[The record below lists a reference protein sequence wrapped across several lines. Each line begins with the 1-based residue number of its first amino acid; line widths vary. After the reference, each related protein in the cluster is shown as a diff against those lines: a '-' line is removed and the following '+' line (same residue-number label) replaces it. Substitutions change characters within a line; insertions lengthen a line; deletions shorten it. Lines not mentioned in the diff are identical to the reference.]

1 MCIEE
6 YSDFITEL
14 EFNDLPDQV
23 VKKAKCTLLDFLAA
37 ALAGFHKGHMGHIV
51 LDFLRNKK
59 GIRESTV
66 IGSGD
71 RLPCDDAAL
80 ANGVFA
86 HSVELDDGYRYGTL
100 HPSVS
105 VVPAALAVGE
115 KLRVNGEKLLTAIV
129 VGYEILLRI
138 GASINKENSHL
149 LRGFHT
155 TSTCGPFGAAAAT
168 AKLLGLNAQEAIYAL
183 SIAGLQGAGLQEMLS
198 ENPMIKAFQAG
209 KASQSGVIAGFLA
222 QLGAKGPKTILSGK
236 RGFIRAMC
244 DSYEPTILTNGLGE
258 KYRILETYTK
268 PYPTCRHVHP
278 SIDLALRLRS
288 EHSVDYREIE
298 KIEIHTYSVAIGET
312 GAITCPRDEEEA
324 KFSIPYAVA
333 VTFRTGKASI
343 ECFES
348 PWLRD
353 PEVLALARTVR
364 LSLSEAFEE
373 AYPKSR
379 GAEMLVALRSG
390 KEVKEK
396 IDLPKGEP
404 ETELSW
410 NEIKAKFTECSKAVL
425 SPRSRIHVCRLVE
438 SLELLTNSDVVP
450 GMLKSLSASMDTQGT
465 RQSPL
470 DKRKRAS

>member
-1 MCIEE
+1 MAEIEK

-14 EFNDLPDQV
+14 KFNDLPDRV

-37 ALAGFHKGHMGHIV
+37 ALAGFHKGHIGHIV

-59 GIRESTV
+59 AIRESTV

-71 RLPCDDAAL
+71 RLACDDAAL

-115 KLRVNGEKLLTAIV
+115 KLRVNGEQLLSAIV

-168 AKLLGLNAQEAIYAL
+168 AKLLGLNAQETIYAL
-183 SIAGLQGAGLQEMLS
+183 SIAGLQGAGLQEVLS
-198 ENPMIKAFQAG
+198 ENPMIKPFQAG

-236 RGFIRAMC
+236 RGFLRAMS
-244 DSYEPTILTNGLGE
+244 DSHDPTILTDSLGA
-258 KYRILETYTK
+258 KYKILETYTK

-278 SIDLALRLRS
+278 SIDLALKMQR
-288 EHSVDYREIE
+288 EHSIDYKEIE

-312 GAITCPRDEEEA
+312 GAITCPRDKEEA

-333 VTFRTGKASI
+333 VAFRTGKASI

-364 LSLSEAFEE
+364 LSPSETFEE

-379 GAEMLVALRSG
+379 GAEMLVDLRSG
-390 KEVKEK
+390 KEVKEET
-396 IDLPKGEP
+396 DLPKGEP

-410 NEIKAKFTECSKAVL
+410 YEIKAKFTECSKAVL
-425 SPRSRIHVCRLVE
+425 SPRIRIQVCRIVGN
-438 SLELLTNSDVVP
+438 LELLTSSDVVP
-450 GMLKSLSASMDTQGT
+450 GMLKSLSVSTITQGK
-465 RQSPL
+465 RKSPL
-470 DKRKRAS
+470 D

>member
-1 MCIEE
+1 
-6 YSDFITEL
+6 
-14 EFNDLPDQV
+14 
-23 VKKAKCTLLDFLAA
+23 
-37 ALAGFHKGHMGHIV
+37 
-51 LDFLRNKK
+51 
-59 GIRESTV
+59 
-66 IGSGD
+66 
-71 RLPCDDAAL
+71 
-80 ANGVFA
+80 
-86 HSVELDDGYRYGTL
+86 
-100 HPSVS
+100 
-105 VVPAALAVGE
+105 
-115 KLRVNGEKLLTAIV
+115 
-129 VGYEILLRI
+129 
-138 GASINKENSHL
+138 
-149 LRGFHT
+149 
-155 TSTCGPFGAAAAT
+155 
-168 AKLLGLNAQEAIYAL
+168 
-183 SIAGLQGAGLQEMLS
+183 
-198 ENPMIKAFQAG
+198 MIKAFQAG

-222 QLGAKGPKTILSGK
+222 QLGATGPKTILSGK
-236 RGFIRAMC
+236 RGFLRAMC
-244 DSYEPTILTNGLGE
+244 DSYDPTILTNGLGE
-258 KYRILETYTK
+258 KYKILETYTK

-312 GAITCPRDEEEA
+312 GVIICPRDEDEA

-353 PEVLALARTVR
+353 PEVLALARSVKVIF
-364 LSLSEAFEE
+364 SEAFEKG
-373 AYPKSR
+373 YPRSR
-379 GAEMLVALRSG
+379 GAEMVVCLRSG
-390 KEVKEK
+390 KEVRERT
-396 IDLPKGEP
+396 DLPKGEP

-470 DKRKRAS
+470 DERKRAS